1 MLGLSIR
8 HHGKGR
14 AMIEVSESYNN
25 KAIAKLNKQAWVKAG
40 TAVNA
45 GSASEAARQAGLDWN
60 VMLADMQAY
69 VSNKVNDFESVTDY
83 YPVPKKQAVIKLGKD
98 NTNEVIGVVGDKY
111 KVVQNMEVF
120 SALDTLV
127 DSGDARYT
135 AAGEYN
141 NGANIWMVMEL
152 PLGVNVANDPHAAF
166 LLVQSSHDGSCAV
179 RIRPIIERLFCAN
192 QINTLVKGKKT
203 NDFTYVMKHTTN
215 SELSVNDIRN
225 ITQLTYQA
233 IDEYEQTA
241 SGLLQREVSSA
252 QVRDYFKRVWA
263 LPSTVEDKPYH
274 MLTQGERRQQ
284 TLAITAR
291 DKAWQVYNES
301 ETQANIRGT
310 AFGAWQAV
318 VEYADHHASGGSERL
333 AVATLSGRSDKIKS
347 KALSLVLA

>member
-1 MLGLSIR
+1 MLQ
-8 HHGKGR
+8 
-14 AMIEVSESYNN
+14 VSEVYNN
-25 KAIAKLNKQAWVKAG
+25 KAISKLNKQAWVKAG
-40 TAVNA
+40 TAVTA
-45 GSASEAARQAGLDWN
+45 GSASEAARQAGLDWT
-60 VMLADMQAY
+60 VQLTDMQATY
-69 VSNKVNDFESVTDY
+69 KQPLASGDTYTHRVE
-83 YPVPKKQAVIKLGKD
+83 VPRKQAVLKFMPGC
-98 NTNEVIGVVGDKY
+98 EVPESVIGVVGDKY

-141 NGANIWMVMEL
+141 NGANIWMIMEL

-179 RIRPIIERLFCAN
+179 RIRPIIERLFCSN
-192 QINTLVKGKKT
+192 QINGIVKGKKT
-203 NDFTYVMKHTTN
+203 NDFTYVMKHTSN

-233 IDEYEQTA
+233 IEEYEVTA
-241 SGLLQREVSSA
+241 NGLLQREVSAA

-274 MLTQGERRQQ
+274 LLTQGERRQQ
-284 TLAITAR
+284 TIAITAR

-333 AVATLSGRSDKIKS
+333 AVATLSGRNDNIKN

>member
-1 MLGLSIR
+1 MLQ
-8 HHGKGR
+8 
-14 AMIEVSESYNN
+14 VSEEYNN
-25 KAIAKLNKQAWVKAG
+25 KSVAKLNKQAWVKAG
-40 TAVNA
+40 TAVSA

-69 VSNKVNDFESVTDY
+69 VSNEVNTYETVTDY

-179 RIRPIIERLFCAN
+179 RIRPIIERLFCSN
-192 QINTLVKGKKT
+192 QINGLIKGKKT
-203 NDFTYVMKHTTN
+203 NDFTYVMKHTSN

-233 IDEYEQTA
+233 IEEYELVA
-241 SGLLQREVSSA
+241 DGLLQREVSAA

-263 LPSTVEDKPYH
+263 LPTTVEDKPYH
-274 MLTQGERRQQ
+274 MLSQGERRQQ

-301 ETQANIRGT
+301 DTQANIRGT

-333 AVATLSGRSDKIKS
+333 AVATLSGRNDTIKN

>member
-1 MLGLSIR
+1 MLQ
-8 HHGKGR
+8 
-14 AMIEVSESYNN
+14 VSESYNS
-25 KAIAKLNKQAWVKAG
+25 KTIQRLNKQAWVKAG

-60 VMLADMQAY
+60 VVLADMQAY
-69 VSNKVNDFESVTDY
+69 IQSDINGLESVKDY
-83 YPVPKKQAVIKLGKD
+83 YPVPRKQAVIKLNKD
-98 NTNEVIGVVGDKY
+98 HKHSVIGVVGEKY

-152 PLGVNVANDPHAAF
+152 PIGVNVANDPHAAF

-179 RIRPIIERLFCAN
+179 RIRPIIERLYCAN
-192 QINTLVKGKKT
+192 QINRIIKGKHK
-203 NDFTYVMKHTTN
+203 NDYTYVMKHTTN
-215 SELSVNDIRN
+215 SELSVNDIRD

-233 IDEYEQTA
+233 IEEYETTA
-241 SGLLQREVSSA
+241 SGLLQREVSA
-252 QVRDYFKRVWA
+252 EQVRNYFKRVWA

-274 MLTQGERRQQ
+274 LLTQGERRQQ
-284 TLAITAR
+284 TIAITAR

-301 ETQANIRGT
+301 ETQSNIRGT

-333 AVATLSGRSDKIKS
+333 AVAALSGRSDTIKS
-347 KALSLVLA
+347 RALELVLA

>member
-1 MLGLSIR
+1 MQ
-8 HHGKGR
+8 
-14 AMIEVSESYNN
+14 VSEAYNN

-45 GSASEAARQAGLDWN
+45 GSASEAARQAGLDWT
-60 VMLADMQAY
+60 VQLADMYSQRE
-69 VSNKVNDFESVTDY
+69 VPVNGLETWTEKLI
-83 YPVPKKQAVIKLGKD
+83 VPKRQAVVKIMPNCSIAD
-98 NTNEVIGVVGDKY
+98 EVIGVVGDKY

-152 PLGVNVANDPHAAF
+152 PIGVNVANDPHAAF

-252 QVRDYFKRVWA
+252 QVRDYFKRVWS
-263 LPSTVEDKPYH
+263 LPSAVEDKPYH
-274 MLTQGERRQQ
+274 LLTQGERRQQ
-284 TLAITAR
+284 TIAITAR

-318 VEYADHHASGGSERL
+318 VEYADHHASGGAERL